1 MKSPD
6 GSLDALQ
13 RELDAVGSV
22 FTKLT
27 SDIDKLRRRVDQ
39 LSALRTAEPAEG
51 VQLQALER
59 VLDIDRVAQ
68 HVRAA
73 CAAAEL
79 SAGPVPHLVISD
91 VFPGDVY
98 AAIVEAI
105 PEPAFFEAVTDNAY
119 QLRVPPRLAP
129 FQALVTWEFV
139 TAVVLRA
146 FSPALLARLH
156 EPLAAFARTQFPALP
171 SLEDWNVEVT
181 LSQGHIVKRCP
192 GYASA
197 HSEDRPWDLLTTIVD
212 LGASQEDGLDGSVL
226 GWRPPSRAELPAGSG
241 TVKNIPF
248 RPNGA
253 LAFVGP
259 ASVHQYASIPR
270 GAPQHAVRYAYEF
283 GVGPTREGR
292 RILNAMMNTQSTEP
306 PKA

>member
-6 GSLDALQ
+6 ASLDALQ
-13 RELDAVGSV
+13 RELEAVGSV

-68 HVRAA
+68 HARAA

-192 GYASA
+192 AMPALTARIGPGTCS
-197 HSEDRPWDLLTTIVD
+197 RRLLTWARRRRMACTAACWAGD
-212 LGASQEDGLDGSVL
+212 HHRELNCQ
-226 GWRPPSRAELPAGSG
+226 RAP
-241 TVKNIPF
+241 
-248 RPNGA
+248 
-253 LAFVGP
+253 
-259 ASVHQYASIPR
+259 
-270 GAPQHAVRYAYEF
+270 VR
-283 GVGPTREGR
+283 
-292 RILNAMMNTQSTEP
+292 
-306 PKA
+306 

>member
-13 RELDAVGSV
+13 RELDAVGGS

-27 SDIDKLRRRVDQ
+27 RDIDRLRRRVDQ
-39 LSALRTAEPAEG
+39 LAALRTAEPAEAA
-51 VQLQALER
+51 QLHALER
-59 VLDIDRVAQ
+59 VLEIDRVAQ

-79 SAGPVPHLVISD
+79 AAAPVPHLVISD

-105 PEPAFFEAVTDNAY
+105 PGPAFFEAVTDNAY
-119 QLRVPPRLAP
+119 ELRVPPRLAS
-129 FQALVTWEFV
+129 FQTLVTWEFV

-146 FSPALLARLH
+146 FSPALIARLH

-171 SLEDWNVEVT
+171 ALEDWNVEVT
-181 LSQGHIVKRCP
+181 LSQGHILKRCP
-192 GYASA
+192 GYAGA
-197 HSEDRPWDLLTTIVD
+197 YSEDRPWELLTTIVD
-212 LGASQEDGLDGSVL
+212 VGALQEDGLYGSVL
-226 GWRPPSRAELPAGSG
+226 GGQSLSKGGLPADSG

-259 ASVHQYASIPR
+259 ASVHQYAPIPR
-270 GAPQHAVRYAYEF
+270 EAPTHAVRYAYQF

-292 RILNAMMNTQSTEP
+292 RILNAMMNTE
-306 PKA
+306 

>member
-1 MKSPD
+1 M
-6 GSLDALQ
+6 Q
-13 RELDAVGSV
+13 RELDAVGGV

-27 SDIDKLRRRVDQ
+27 REIDKLRRRVDQ
-39 LSALRTAEPAEG
+39 LSALRTAEPDEG
-51 VQLQALER
+51 AQLHALER
-59 VLDIDRVAQ
+59 VLDTDRVAQ
-68 HVRAA
+68 HVGAA
-73 CAAAEL
+73 CATAEL
-79 SAGPVPHLVISD
+79 SAAPVPHLVISD

-105 PEPAFFEAVTDNAY
+105 PEPAFFESVTDSAY
-119 QLRVPPRLAP
+119 ELRVPPRLAP

-146 FSPALLARLH
+146 FSPALIARLH

-171 SLEDWNVEVT
+171 ALEDWNVEVT
-181 LSQGHIVKRCP
+181 LSQGRIVKRCP
-192 GYASA
+192 GYAGA
-197 HSEDRPWDLLTTIVD
+197 DSEDRPWDLLTTIVD
-212 LGASQEDGLDGSVL
+212 VGASQEDGLYGSVL
-226 GWRPPSRAELPAGSG
+226 GWRSPPKGGLPADSG

-270 GAPQHAVRYAYEF
+270 GAPKEAVRYAYQF

-292 RILNAMMNTQSTEP
+292 RILNAMIVDR
-306 PKA
+306 K

>member
-1 MKSPD
+1 MKAD

-39 LSALRTAEPAEG
+39 LSALRTAEPAEAA
-51 VQLQALER
+51 QLHALER

-73 CAAAEL
+73 CAAAQL

-105 PEPAFFEAVTDNAY
+105 PEPAFFETVTDGAY
-119 QLRVPPRLAP
+119 ELRVPPRLAP
-129 FQALVTWEFV
+129 FRALVTWEFV
-139 TAVVLRA
+139 TAVVKRA
-146 FSPALLARLH
+146 FSPALIARLH

-171 SLEDWNVEVT
+171 ALEDWNVEVT
-181 LSQGHIVKRCP
+181 ISQGHIVRRCP
-192 GYASA
+192 GYAGAS
-197 HSEDRPWDLLTTIVD
+197 SEDRPWDLLTTVVD
-212 LGASQEDGLDGSVL
+212 VGASHEDGRYGSVL
-226 GWRPPSRAELPAGSG
+226 GSG
-241 TVKNIPF
+241 PVKDIPF

-259 ASVHQYASIPR
+259 ASVHQYAPIPR
-270 GAPQHAVRYAYEF
+270 GAPEHAVRCAYEF

-292 RILNAMMNTQSTEP
+292 RVLNAMMNTQSTEP